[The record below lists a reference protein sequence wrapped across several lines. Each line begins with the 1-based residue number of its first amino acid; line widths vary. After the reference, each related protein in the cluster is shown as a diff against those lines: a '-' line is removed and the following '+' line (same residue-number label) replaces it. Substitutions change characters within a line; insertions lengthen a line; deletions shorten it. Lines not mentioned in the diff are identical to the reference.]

1 MQDSNGRVSPDCVGA
16 PMSRDNHLGNG
27 LSGAANTYNWT
38 IPNDENDFCVL
49 RIRYNISTGDYNG
62 WETDYKKNGA
72 NSPVK
77 TNPFKDFGGQNL
89 SYAVNT
95 AQYGRT
101 FQDRSFTFAIRNRPT
116 SVIPS
121 KRIFN
126 LNIRGKRGN
135 IVQVYPAVEYDFVP
149 NRLTVRKGDDIHFQW
164 TGGDTNPQGN
174 DGEGTRGTDRC
185 NMVEITDISKNL
197 ANSLSSTTF
206 FTTSVAFTF
215 AHLNQKN
222 CSNFTQL
229 LAQNGGDADAA
240 RRDPQN
246 CMKLNAAGRYF
257 DGSLQEVRATG
268 EYHFIST
275 RNNNFSNRSQKST
288 ISVVPFL
295 PVWAIVLVTLGGF
308 VCLLSVGISGLAFY
322 GKARPDTF
330 IGQTWLKLT

>member
-1 MQDSNGRVSPDCVGA
+1 
-16 PMSRDNHLGNG
+16 MSRDNHLGNG
-27 LSGAANTYNWT
+27 IHGYANTFNWT
-38 IPNDENDFCVL
+38 IPDDTDDHCVL

-62 WETDYKKNGA
+62 WNIDFNSNGQK
-72 NSPVK
+72 SPVK
-77 TNPFKDFGGQNL
+77 NNPFRDFGGKNL
-89 SYAVNT
+89 SYAINT

-101 FQDRSFTFAIRNRPT
+101 FQDRSFTFAIRHRPHR
-116 SVIPS
+116 VIES

-126 LNIRGKRGN
+126 LNVRGKRGN

-174 DGEGTRGTDRC
+174 DGEGRRGTDRC
-185 NMVEITDISKNL
+185 NMVEMTDISKNL
-197 ANSLSSTTF
+197 ANYIEDTSF
-206 FTTSVAFTF
+206 FTTSVAMVF
-215 AHLNQKN
+215 AHLNQNN
-222 CSNFTQL
+222 CSNYTEL
-229 LAQNGGDADAA
+229 LARNGGNADEAT
-240 RRDPQN
+240 RDPQN
-246 CMKLNAAGRYF
+246 CMKLNRASRYF
-257 DGSLQEVRATG
+257 DGGLVEVRATG

-308 VCLLSVGISGLAFY
+308 ICLLSVGISGLAFY